1 MDRRRILLI
10 IAAVIAALGTL
21 LVFLYVRSADARA
34 QDSVDAVQVLTASQA
49 IATGESYDDALAS
62 GKIVPKGV
70 ARSQLLANVQ
80 TSPDA
85 LKGTVAL
92 QNLLPGEQIVADK
105 FGANAAEAASPLGIP
120 EDKMAISV
128 NLTDP
133 DRVAGFVNP
142 GSEVAI
148 FVTKSSGDGD
158 TAAAPGGQTG
168 PRTKL
173 LLARVTVLGVGS
185 TTPVTTTTTTEDGIQ
200 QTEQLPRTLLTLAL
214 SQAEAQRVILASKT
228 VDVTFALLT
237 KDSAVTDG
245 PATVDTDVLP

>member
-34 QDSVDAVQVLTASQA
+34 QDKVDAVQVLTATQP
-49 IATGESYDDALAS
+49 IASGESYDDALAS

-70 ARSQLLANVQ
+70 ARSQLLEGVQ

-92 QNLLPGEQIVADK
+92 QNILAGEQIVADK
-105 FGANAAEAASPLGIP
+105 FGANVAEAASPLGIP
-120 EDKMAISV
+120 QNKMAISV

-142 GSEVAI
+142 GSDVAI
-148 FVTKSSGDGD
+148 FVTADSGRGATAD
-158 TAAAPGGQTG
+158 AAAAAQEPQTSV
-168 PRTKL
+168 L
-173 LLARVTVLGVGS
+173 LTRVTVLGVGS
-185 TTPVTTTTTTEDGIQ
+185 TTPVTTTTTAEDGTQ

-214 SQAEAQRVILASKT
+214 TQEEAQKVILASKKYEM
-228 VDVTFALLT
+228 TFALLT
-237 KDSAVTDG
+237 KDSDVSEG
-245 PATVDTDVLP
+245 PATGSSDILP